1 MPATWPTQLQQ
12 ELNEDGF
19 SFDTGSTV
27 IRSENQMGPAKVRR
41 VMTKSVDT
49 LSGTINLTTAQF
61 SVFSYF
67 FDTTLNGGVGTFNFV
82 HPITGV
88 LTEFRF
94 TRPPSY
100 RSIGGGNFIVSMQ
113 WESLPT

>member
-1 MPATWPTQLQQ
+1 MPATWPSTLQDK
-12 ELNEDGF
+12 LNEEGF
-19 SFDTGSTV
+19 SFNTGSTV
-27 IRSENQMGPAKVRR
+27 LRSDNQMGPAKVRR

-49 LSGTINLTTAQF
+49 ISGTINLTTAQF
-61 SVFSYF
+61 SVFNYF

-88 LTEFRF
+88 LTVFRF

-100 RSIGGGNFIVSMQ
+100 RSIGGGNFAVSME